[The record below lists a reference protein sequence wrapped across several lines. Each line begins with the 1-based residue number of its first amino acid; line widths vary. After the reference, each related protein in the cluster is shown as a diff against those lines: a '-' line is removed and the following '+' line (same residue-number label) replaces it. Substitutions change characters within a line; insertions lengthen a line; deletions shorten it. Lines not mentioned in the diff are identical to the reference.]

1 MGGFILIVTLVIGF
15 LLYIYNKNK
24 SHNESHSIA
33 IIGGAD
39 GPTSLY
45 VSNSVKK
52 EIQEDK
58 WNQLLQTCKE
68 IIEPKA
74 NKITGA
80 EIKQYVIDKYDAREI
95 VLSARS
101 KSSLKYNV
109 ILNHYPEALEELEVS
124 QDNKEMGHFEQ
135 FRNIELIPDE
145 KYNLQFSAFIIPRT
159 LRTEIYY
166 KENAQEINEYI
177 NETKSLFSRI
187 IKRPPT
193 KTFEDIE
200 EMKFEI
206 ELSTGYIQLSNG
218 GRRIMHEIV
227 LWKGVVQ
234 EDIDNCAPTFM
245 EYAAAMRDRGQI
257 IYNEKEGKWMER
269 ISEG

>member
-1 MGGFILIVTLVIGF
+1 MGGFILIMALVIGF

-24 SHNESHSIA
+24 PYNESHYIA

-39 GPTSLY
+39 GPTSLH

-68 IIEPKA
+68 IIEPKS

-80 EIKQYVIDKYDAREI
+80 EIKQFVIDKYDARET
-95 VLSARS
+95 VLSAGR

-109 ILNHYPEALEELEVS
+109 ILNHYPEALEELKVS
-124 QDNKEMGHFEQ
+124 LENKEMGHFEQ
-135 FRNIELIPDE
+135 FRNIELIRDE
-145 KYNLQFSAFIIPRT
+145 KYNLQFFAFVIPRT
-159 LRTEIYY
+159 LKTEIYY
-166 KENAQEINEYI
+166 KENAHEINEYI

-193 KTFEDIE
+193 KTFEDVE
-200 EMKFEI
+200 EMKLEI

-218 GRRIMHEIV
+218 GRKIIHEIV

-234 EDIDNCAPTFM
+234 EDIDNCTPTFM
-245 EYAAAMRDRGQI
+245 EFAAAMRDRGQI
-257 IYNEKEGKWMER
+257 IYNEKECKWIER
-269 ISEG
+269 ILEG